1 MNSGIESGDGR
12 PKPAPNRLMD
22 LAPGQRLG
30 RYEIVNEIG
39 RGGMATVYRARDV
52 ELQRVVALK
61 VLPSQVTRDERFV
74 SRFLHEARTVAR
86 LQHPHIVQV
95 HDIGQD
101 RGAWYI
107 SMEMVEGHNLSD
119 YQKEETP
126 ALEQSVRIAAEVA
139 EAIAY
144 THEHGVMHRDLKPS
158 NVLMRQDTPVVI
170 DFGLSK
176 DLSLQGGL
184 SLTNEGEMI
193 GSPAYMSPEQ
203 ARGGEIDRSTD
214 ICSLGILLYEL
225 ISFKNPYLD
234 PRSFHQTVVNVIA
247 ADPVQLRQLC
257 PWVDQDLA
265 AVVHKAM
272 ARDRSDRYATMAAFA
287 SDLRSWLAGRPVS
300 VRRPGMGR
308 RIRNWVRDNSRLL
321 WVVGACLL
329 VGIGGLVWW
338 RIQERLSRSAWTVAV
353 EETFDSPVPNLEFES
368 IRLSGPSDTV
378 GTPSNDWKIEDGKL
392 MGRSPTGW
400 AMARTRQEFPGDVR
414 VEFDVSGQDGS
425 NHDFDL
431 FLCGENPAE
440 GARFFVGRSGTAQSG
455 IEIASETRWLPH
467 RVVLAPQKTYRM
479 AVERDRDLVR
489 LEVGGQVVEERHL
502 VQPLLPHGGCH
513 MGFFTWNG
521 TLAIDNVVVRRR
533 AVPLRPE
540 PTVVADALLDIGELD
555 RAMDAYRLVAQA
567 YPSHPSAQEARL
579 HLGAVLMARRQYAQA
594 RDLFQEVARQ
604 PVNSDIRARALVL
617 LATVQQT
624 VGDGVQSLKALQEL
638 SDDAPNHPALVAGI
652 QLQLDRMEPC
662 LDLSQPMFYG
672 CASDGET
679 VLRSLARVVPAHQD
693 LFGPQHLRFAEAL
706 RLWAGLAADSGFLR
720 TALQFS
726 RYYAREAHEVAA
738 GLTIIRARHLRDNG
752 RTDLACDTLQKIAE
766 GVTYPHAVRARQE
779 AAIELG
785 RTLAWDGR
793 PADAEKWL
801 KTVTDDEKS
810 DPDLVA
816 QAEFEWGVAT
826 ILAKRDPKARW
837 DAVLGGV
844 GGAWILRQAVQYLA
858 GKMDST
864 ALKNSFRGQPVA
876 AAEIPLLQALYALE
890 HDDLVSWHAMVDEY
904 VRRYPWYNGLWD
916 LRRVSQWAATRTPR
930 APEARRAGP

>member
-1 MNSGIESGDGR
+1 MNPAEPGDSR
-12 PKPAPNRLMD
+12 PKPAPNRLME
-22 LAPGQRLG
+22 LAAGQRLG
-30 RYEIVNEIG
+30 RYEILSEIG

-52 ELQRVVALK
+52 ELQREVALK
-61 VLPSQVTRDERFV
+61 VLPPQVTRDERFV

-107 SMEMVEGHNLSD
+107 SMEMVEGQNLSE
-119 YQKEETP
+119 YQKGETP

-158 NVLMRQDTPVVI
+158 NVLMRQDSPVVI

-176 DLSLQGGL
+176 DLTLQGAL
-184 SLTNEGEMI
+184 SLTNEGEMV

-214 ICSLGILLYEL
+214 ICSLGIVLYEL

-247 ADPVQLRQLC
+247 ADPVPLRQLC

-272 ARDRSDRYATMAAFA
+272 ARERSERYATMAAFA

-300 VRRPGMGR
+300 VRRPGLR
-308 RIRNWVRDNSRLL
+308 RRTRDWARENSRKL
-321 WVVGACLL
+321 WAAGACLL
-329 VGIGGLVWW
+329 VAVAAGIWW
-338 RIQERLSRSAWTVAV
+338 NIQARLSRSAWTVAV
-353 EETFDSPVPNLEFES
+353 EETFDSPVPNLEFQS
-368 IRLSGPSDTV
+368 FRLAGPQDSTGVPSD
-378 GTPSNDWKIEDGKL
+378 DWKVEDGKL
-392 MGRSPTGW
+392 VGRARGGYS
-400 AMARTRQEFPGDVR
+400 MCRTRQEFPGDVR
-414 VEFDVSGQDGS
+414 VEFDVSGLDGS

-431 FLCGENPAE
+431 FLCGESPAE
-440 GARFFVGRSGTAQSG
+440 AARFLVGRGGTGQVG
-455 IEIASETRWLPH
+455 IEAPDETRWLPALLP
-467 RVVLAPQKTYRM
+467 LAPKKTYRI
-479 AVERDRDLVR
+479 AVERDRDRVR
-489 LEVGGQVVEERHL
+489 LEVDGALVEERHL
-502 VQPLLPHGGCH
+502 VQPLLARGGCR
-513 MGFFTWNG
+513 MGFFTWNSK
-521 TLAIDNVVVRRR
+521 LSVDNVVVRRR

-540 PTVVADALLDIGELD
+540 PTVVADAMLDIGELD

-579 HLGAVLMARRQYAQA
+579 RLGSVLMARRQYAQA

-604 PVNSDIRARALVL
+604 PANDDIKARALVL
-617 LATVQQT
+617 LSAVQQA

-638 SDDAPNHPALVAGI
+638 SDESPNHPALVAGI

-679 VLRSLARVVPAHQD
+679 VLRSLAQAVPGHQD

-706 RLWAGLAADSGFLR
+706 RLWAGLAADSGFLS

-726 RYYAREAHEVAA
+726 RYYARQAPDVAA
-738 GLTIIRARHLRDNG
+738 GLSIIRARHLRDNG
-752 RTDLACDTLQKIAE
+752 RIGMACDTLQAVAE
-766 GVTYPHAVRARQE
+766 GTTYPKAVRARPE

-785 RTLAWDGR
+785 RTLAWEGR
-793 PADAEKWL
+793 PADAEKWF
-801 KTVTDDEKS
+801 KVVAEDEKAQ
-810 DPDLVA
+810 PDLAA
-816 QAEFEWGVAT
+816 QAQYEWGVAT
-826 ILAKRDPKARW
+826 ILCKRDPKPRW
-837 DAVLGGV
+837 DAVLDHT
-844 GGAWILRQAVQYLA
+844 GATWILRQSVSFLA
-858 GKMDST
+858 GRIDST
-864 ALKNSFRGQPVA
+864 ALKTSFRGQPVA
-876 AAEIPLLQALYALE
+876 AADIPLLQALGALE
-890 HDDLVSWHAMVDEY
+890 HNNLVAWHASVDEY

-916 LRRVSQWAATRTPR
+916 LRRVSQWAATRTPK
-930 APEARRAGP
+930 APASR